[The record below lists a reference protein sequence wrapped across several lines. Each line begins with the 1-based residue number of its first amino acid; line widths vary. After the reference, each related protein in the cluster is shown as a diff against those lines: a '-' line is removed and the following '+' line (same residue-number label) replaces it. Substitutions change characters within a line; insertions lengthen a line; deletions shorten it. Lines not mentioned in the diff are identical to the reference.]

1 MATSGTVAFNMT
13 NAEIIDEAFER
24 CGVDPSSLTVR
35 HLKSAVRSMNL
46 LFSEW
51 ANKGVKLWAVEQ
63 EEVALAAGVADFTTP
78 AGTIAILEAVLRRDG
93 ADTPVIEISRQE
105 WLDIPRKDTTG
116 RVDRFYLDRGLV
128 PAVHIWPVP
137 ENSTDKLI
145 YNRMR
150 QLEDFA
156 AIADNPDAPVRWLE
170 ALNAGLAAKLALK
183 FAPDRLATLDAI
195 ANTAFLT
202 AKMEERERADTVIR
216 GSYRRGRGR

>member
-35 HLKSAVRSMNL
+35 HLKSALRSMNL
-46 LFSEW
+46 LFADW

-63 EEVALAAGVADFTTP
+63 EELVLTAGDADFPAP
-78 AGTIAILEAVLRRDG
+78 AGTVAILEAVLRRSG

-105 WLDIPRKDTTG
+105 WLDIPRKDTQG
-116 RVDRFYLDRGLV
+116 RVDRFYLERTLT
-128 PAVHIWPVP
+128 PTVHLWPVP
-137 ENSTDKLI
+137 ENSTDRLI

-156 AIADNPDAPVRWLE
+156 AIADNPDAPARWLD
-170 ALNAGLAAKLALK
+170 ALNSGLAAKLAVK
-183 FAPDRLATLDAI
+183 FSPERLPTLQAL
-195 ANTAFLT
+195 ANTAFLD